1 MKAPARTHRLWLAY
15 VLHRLSG
22 IGLVLF
28 LPVHFWLLSL
38 ALSDRQAMVDA
49 LELTEHPL
57 VKIAEYGLVFLLA
70 AHLFGGVRLLVLEW
84 VRPASDRWTDVH
96 KTLAALAV
104 ALAFAVSTLFFLRAL

>member
-1 MKAPARTHRLWLAY
+1 MKKPARTHRLWLAY
-15 VLHRLSG
+15 MLHRLSG

-38 ALSDRQAMVDA
+38 ALTDRAAMADA
-49 LELTEHPL
+49 LQFTAHPL

-70 AHLFGGVRLLVLEW
+70 VHLFGGVRLLVLEW
-84 VRPASDRWTDVH
+84 ARPVSNRWTDVH
-96 KTLAALAV
+96 KTLAAFAV